1 MKINY
6 NVSAVVANAA
16 LTVNEKK
23 FNVSTERLST
33 GYKVNHAKENPSGI
47 AIAKRMNA
55 QLKGLSQSKDNAS
68 TAVSV
73 VSTAEGALTEIQ
85 SMIQR
90 MNELSVQ
97 AATGTKTDSDRE
109 SLQAEIK
116 ELKEE
121 IERMKNDTEFN
132 GKKLLNG
139 DCDLKGYADAKGIKV
154 SYYSD
159 ETPVANYKFSL
170 VNPIPL
176 DQDGNV
182 DLKDGSV
189 TLLQDG
195 SENAFPK
202 EAKITYDG
210 DKVTVT
216 AANEFEITFKVDKN
230 VTTTS
235 QDGSISLDI
244 TGIGAMRVQIG
255 ANEGQVL
262 AIRIP
267 EVSLDTLGLSDI
279 DISTQEGAQRAIELS
294 KQANAYISSVRS
306 RIGAY
311 ENRLEHT
318 QSSLGVTEE
327 NVTSAF
333 SRIMDTDMAEEMT
346 EYANQQVL
354 NQAGISVLS
363 HICVS
368 KCATKMCG
376 QITCKASYRI
386 IVIYL
391 RQQMYD

>member
-159 ETPVANYKFSL
+159 ETPVANYKFNL

-202 EAKITYDG
+202 DAKITYNG

-216 AANEFEITFKVDKN
+216 AANEFEITFQVDKN

-267 EVSLDTLGLSDI
+267 EVSLDTLGLTDI

-354 NQAGISVLS
+354 NQAGISVLTQANQRPAE
-363 HICVS
+363 VL
-368 KCATKMCG
+368 
-376 QITCKASYRI
+376 Q
-386 IVIYL
+386 L
-391 RQQMYD
+391 LQ

>member
-109 SLQAEIK
+109 SIQEEIK

-159 ETPVANYKFSL
+159 ETPVANYKFNL

-202 EAKITYDG
+202 DAKITYDG

-216 AANEFEITFKVDKN
+216 AANEFEITFQVDKN

-354 NQAGISVLS
+354 NQAGISVLTQANQRPAE
-363 HICVS
+363 VL
-368 KCATKMCG
+368 
-376 QITCKASYRI
+376 Q
-386 IVIYL
+386 L
-391 RQQMYD
+391 LQ

>member
-109 SLQAEIK
+109 SIQEEIK

-182 DLKDGSV
+182 DLKDGNV

-202 EAKITYDG
+202 DAKITYDG

-354 NQAGISVLS
+354 NQAGISVLTQANQRPAE
-363 HICVS
+363 VL
-368 KCATKMCG
+368 
-376 QITCKASYRI
+376 Q
-386 IVIYL
+386 L
-391 RQQMYD
+391 LQ

>member
-109 SLQAEIK
+109 SIQEEIK

-159 ETPVANYKFSL
+159 ETPVASYKFSL

-202 EAKITYDG
+202 DAKITYDG

-216 AANEFEITFKVDKN
+216 AANEFEITFQVDKN

-354 NQAGISVLS
+354 NQAGISVLTQANQRPAE
-363 HICVS
+363 VL
-368 KCATKMCG
+368 
-376 QITCKASYRI
+376 Q
-386 IVIYL
+386 L
-391 RQQMYD
+391 LQ

>member
-154 SYYSD
+154 SNYSD

-202 EAKITYDG
+202 DAKITYDG

-354 NQAGISVLS
+354 NQAGISVLTQANQRPAE
-363 HICVS
+363 VL
-368 KCATKMCG
+368 
-376 QITCKASYRI
+376 Q
-386 IVIYL
+386 L
-391 RQQMYD
+391 LQ

>member
-16 LTVNEKK
+16 LAVNEKK
-23 FNVSTERLST
+23 YNVSTERLST

-109 SLQAEIK
+109 SIQAEIK

-154 SYYSD
+154 NYYSD

-170 VNPIPL
+170 VDPIPL
-176 DQDGNV
+176 DQNGKV

-202 EAKITYDG
+202 DAKITYNG

-216 AANEFEITFKVDKN
+216 AANEFEITFQVDKD
-230 VTTTS
+230 VTKTS

-279 DISTQEGAQRAIELS
+279 DISTQEGAQRAMNIT
-294 KQANAYISSVRS
+294 KQANAYISTVRS

-354 NQAGISVLS
+354 NQAGISVLTQANQRPS
-363 HICVS
+363 EIL
-368 KCATKMCG
+368 
-376 QITCKASYRI
+376 Q
-386 IVIYL
+386 L
-391 RQQMYD
+391 LQ

>member
-109 SLQAEIK
+109 SIQEEIK

-202 EAKITYDG
+202 DAKITYDG

-279 DISTQEGAQRAIELS
+279 DISTQEGAQRAMDLT
-294 KQANAYISSVRS
+294 KQANAYISTVRS

-354 NQAGISVLS
+354 NQAGISVLTQANQRPAE
-363 HICVS
+363 VL
-368 KCATKMCG
+368 
-376 QITCKASYRI
+376 Q
-386 IVIYL
+386 L
-391 RQQMYD
+391 LQ

>member
-109 SLQAEIK
+109 SIQAEIK

-182 DLKDGSV
+182 DLKDGNV

-202 EAKITYDG
+202 DAKISYNG

-354 NQAGISVLS
+354 NQAGISVLTQANQRPAE
-363 HICVS
+363 VL
-368 KCATKMCG
+368 
-376 QITCKASYRI
+376 Q
-386 IVIYL
+386 L
-391 RQQMYD
+391 LQ

>member
-230 VTTTS
+230 VTTTI

-244 TGIGAMRVQIG
+244 TGIGSMRVQIG

-354 NQAGISVLS
+354 NQAGISVLTQANQRPAE
-363 HICVS
+363 VL
-368 KCATKMCG
+368 
-376 QITCKASYRI
+376 Q
-386 IVIYL
+386 L
-391 RQQMYD
+391 LQ

>member
-109 SLQAEIK
+109 SIQAEIK

-189 TLLQDG
+189 TLLQHG

-202 EAKITYDG
+202 DAKITYDG

-354 NQAGISVLS
+354 NQAGISVLTQANQRPAE
-363 HICVS
+363 VL
-368 KCATKMCG
+368 
-376 QITCKASYRI
+376 Q
-386 IVIYL
+386 L
-391 RQQMYD
+391 LQ

>member
-109 SLQAEIK
+109 SIQAEIK

-202 EAKITYDG
+202 DAKITYDG

-279 DISTQEGAQRAIELS
+279 DISTQEGAQWAIELS

-354 NQAGISVLS
+354 NQAGISVLTQANQRPAE
-363 HICVS
+363 VL
-368 KCATKMCG
+368 
-376 QITCKASYRI
+376 Q
-386 IVIYL
+386 L
-391 RQQMYD
+391 LQ

>member
-109 SLQAEIK
+109 SIQEEIK

-202 EAKITYDG
+202 DAKITYNG

-216 AANEFEITFKVDKN
+216 AANEFEITFQVDKN

-354 NQAGISVLS
+354 NQAGISVLTQANQRPAE
-363 HICVS
+363 VL
-368 KCATKMCG
+368 
-376 QITCKASYRI
+376 Q
-386 IVIYL
+386 L
-391 RQQMYD
+391 LQ

>member
-109 SLQAEIK
+109 SIQEEIK

-202 EAKITYDG
+202 DAKITYDG

-354 NQAGISVLS
+354 NQAGISVLTQANQRPAEVLQLLPWP
-363 HICVS
+363 H
-368 KCATKMCG
+368 
-376 QITCKASYRI
+376 
-386 IVIYL
+386 L
-391 RQQMYD
+391 H

>member
-109 SLQAEIK
+109 SIQAEIK

-202 EAKITYDG
+202 DAKITYNG

-216 AANEFEITFKVDKN
+216 AANEFEITFQVDKN

-235 QDGSISLDI
+235 QDGSISLYI

-267 EVSLDTLGLSDI
+267 EVSLDTLGLTDI

-354 NQAGISVLS
+354 NQAGISVLTQANQRPAE
-363 HICVS
+363 VL
-368 KCATKMCG
+368 
-376 QITCKASYRI
+376 Q
-386 IVIYL
+386 L
-391 RQQMYD
+391 LQ

>member
-109 SLQAEIK
+109 SIQAEIK

-202 EAKITYDG
+202 DAKITYDG
-210 DKVTVT
+210 DKVTVI

-354 NQAGISVLS
+354 NQAGISVLTQANQRPAE
-363 HICVS
+363 VL
-368 KCATKMCG
+368 
-376 QITCKASYRI
+376 Q
-386 IVIYL
+386 L
-391 RQQMYD
+391 LQ

>member
-109 SLQAEIK
+109 SIQAEIK

-202 EAKITYDG
+202 DAKITYDG

-354 NQAGISVLS
+354 NQAGISVLTQANQRPAE
-363 HICVS
+363 VL
-368 KCATKMCG
+368 
-376 QITCKASYRI
+376 Q
-386 IVIYL
+386 L
-391 RQQMYD
+391 LQ

>member
-109 SLQAEIK
+109 SIQAEIK

-159 ETPVANYKFSL
+159 ETPVANYKLSL

-195 SENAFPK
+195 SENAFQK
-202 EAKITYDG
+202 DAKITYDG

-354 NQAGISVLS
+354 NQAGISVLTQANQRPAE
-363 HICVS
+363 VL
-368 KCATKMCG
+368 
-376 QITCKASYRI
+376 Q
-386 IVIYL
+386 L
-391 RQQMYD
+391 LQ

>member
-279 DISTQEGAQRAIELS
+279 DISTQEGAQRAMDLT
-294 KQANAYISSVRS
+294 KQANAYISTVRS

-354 NQAGISVLS
+354 NQAGISVLTQANQRPAE
-363 HICVS
+363 VL
-368 KCATKMCG
+368 
-376 QITCKASYRI
+376 Q
-386 IVIYL
+386 L
-391 RQQMYD
+391 LQ

>member
-6 NVSAVVANAA
+6 NASAVVANAA
-16 LTVNEKK
+16 LAVNEKK
-23 FNVSTERLST
+23 YNVSTERLST

-73 VSTAEGALTEIQ
+73 VSTAEGALTEMQ
-85 SMIQR
+85 SMVQR

-170 VNPIPL
+170 VDPIPL

-182 DLKDGSV
+182 DLQDGSV

-195 SENAFPK
+195 SENAFPAD
-202 EAKITYDG
+202 AKISYDG

-262 AIRIP
+262 EIRIP

-279 DISTQEGAQRAIELS
+279 DISTKEGAQRAMDAS
-294 KQANAYISSVRS
+294 KQANAFISSVRS

-354 NQAGISVLS
+354 NQAGISVLTQANQRPAE
-363 HICVS
+363 VL
-368 KCATKMCG
+368 
-376 QITCKASYRI
+376 Q
-386 IVIYL
+386 L
-391 RQQMYD
+391 LQ

>member
-73 VSTAEGALTEIQ
+73 VSTAEGALPEIQ

-109 SLQAEIK
+109 SIQAEIK

-202 EAKITYDG
+202 DAKITYDG

-354 NQAGISVLS
+354 NQAGISVLTQANQRPAE
-363 HICVS
+363 VL
-368 KCATKMCG
+368 
-376 QITCKASYRI
+376 Q
-386 IVIYL
+386 L
-391 RQQMYD
+391 LQ

>member
-6 NVSAVVANAA
+6 NASAVVANAA
-16 LTVNEKK
+16 LAVNEKK
-23 FNVSTERLST
+23 YNVSTERLST

-73 VSTAEGALTEIQ
+73 VSTAEGALTEMQ
-85 SMIQR
+85 SMVQR

-170 VNPIPL
+170 VDPIPL

-195 SENAFPK
+195 SENAFPAD
-202 EAKITYDG
+202 AKISYDG

-262 AIRIP
+262 EIRIP

-279 DISTQEGAQRAIELS
+279 DISTKEGAQRAMDAS

-354 NQAGISVLS
+354 NQAGISVLTQANQRPAE
-363 HICVS
+363 VL
-368 KCATKMCG
+368 
-376 QITCKASYRI
+376 Q
-386 IVIYL
+386 L
-391 RQQMYD
+391 LQ

>member
-109 SLQAEIK
+109 SIQEEIK

-189 TLLQDG
+189 SLLQDG

-202 EAKITYDG
+202 DAKITYDG

-279 DISTQEGAQRAIELS
+279 DISTQEGAKRAIELS

-354 NQAGISVLS
+354 NQAGISVLTQANQRPAE
-363 HICVS
+363 VL
-368 KCATKMCG
+368 
-376 QITCKASYRI
+376 Q
-386 IVIYL
+386 L
-391 RQQMYD
+391 LQ

>member
-202 EAKITYDG
+202 DAKITYDG

-354 NQAGISVLS
+354 NQAGISVLTQANQRPAE
-363 HICVS
+363 VL
-368 KCATKMCG
+368 
-376 QITCKASYRI
+376 Q
-386 IVIYL
+386 L
-391 RQQMYD
+391 LQ

>member
-216 AANEFEITFKVDKN
+216 AENEFEITFKVDKN

-354 NQAGISVLS
+354 NQAGISVLTQANQRPAE
-363 HICVS
+363 VL
-368 KCATKMCG
+368 
-376 QITCKASYRI
+376 Q
-386 IVIYL
+386 L
-391 RQQMYD
+391 LQ

>member
-109 SLQAEIK
+109 SIQAEIK

-202 EAKITYDG
+202 DAKITYDG

-306 RIGAY
+306 IIGAY

-354 NQAGISVLS
+354 NQAGISVLTQANQRPAE
-363 HICVS
+363 VL
-368 KCATKMCG
+368 
-376 QITCKASYRI
+376 Q
-386 IVIYL
+386 L
-391 RQQMYD
+391 LQ

>member
-73 VSTAEGALTEIQ
+73 VCTAEGALTEIQ

-109 SLQAEIK
+109 SIQAEIK

-202 EAKITYDG
+202 DAKITYDG

-354 NQAGISVLS
+354 NQAGISVLTQANQRPAE
-363 HICVS
+363 VL
-368 KCATKMCG
+368 
-376 QITCKASYRI
+376 Q
-386 IVIYL
+386 L
-391 RQQMYD
+391 LQ

>member
-16 LTVNEKK
+16 LTVTEKK

-109 SLQAEIK
+109 SIQAEIK

-202 EAKITYDG
+202 DAKITYDG

-235 QDGSISLDI
+235 QNGSISLDI

-354 NQAGISVLS
+354 NQAGISVLTQANQRPAE
-363 HICVS
+363 VL
-368 KCATKMCG
+368 
-376 QITCKASYRI
+376 Q
-386 IVIYL
+386 L
-391 RQQMYD
+391 LQ

>member
-109 SLQAEIK
+109 SIQAEIK

-202 EAKITYDG
+202 DAKITYDG

-230 VTTTS
+230 VTTRS

-354 NQAGISVLS
+354 NQAGISVLTQANQRPAE
-363 HICVS
+363 VL
-368 KCATKMCG
+368 
-376 QITCKASYRI
+376 Q
-386 IVIYL
+386 L
-391 RQQMYD
+391 LQ

>member
-109 SLQAEIK
+109 SIQAEIK

-202 EAKITYDG
+202 DAKITYDG

-294 KQANAYISSVRS
+294 KKANAYISSVRS

-354 NQAGISVLS
+354 NQAGISVLTQANQRPAE
-363 HICVS
+363 VL
-368 KCATKMCG
+368 
-376 QITCKASYRI
+376 Q
-386 IVIYL
+386 L
-391 RQQMYD
+391 LQ

>member
-109 SLQAEIK
+109 SIQEEIK

-262 AIRIP
+262 SIRIP

-354 NQAGISVLS
+354 NQAGISVLTQANQRPAE
-363 HICVS
+363 VL
-368 KCATKMCG
+368 
-376 QITCKASYRI
+376 Q
-386 IVIYL
+386 L
-391 RQQMYD
+391 LQ

>member
-109 SLQAEIK
+109 SIQAEIK

-202 EAKITYDG
+202 DAKITYDG

-311 ENRLEHT
+311 ENRLGHT

-354 NQAGISVLS
+354 NQAGISVLTQANQRPAE
-363 HICVS
+363 VL
-368 KCATKMCG
+368 
-376 QITCKASYRI
+376 Q
-386 IVIYL
+386 L
-391 RQQMYD
+391 LQ

>member
-68 TAVSV
+68 TAVSG

-109 SLQAEIK
+109 SIQAEIK

-202 EAKITYDG
+202 DAKITYDG

-354 NQAGISVLS
+354 NQAGISVLTQANQRPAE
-363 HICVS
+363 VL
-368 KCATKMCG
+368 
-376 QITCKASYRI
+376 Q
-386 IVIYL
+386 L
-391 RQQMYD
+391 LQ

>member
-16 LTVNEKK
+16 LTVNEQK

-109 SLQAEIK
+109 SIQAEIK

-154 SYYSD
+154 SYYSY

-202 EAKITYDG
+202 DAKITYDG

-244 TGIGAMRVQIG
+244 TGIGAMRAQIG

-354 NQAGISVLS
+354 NQAGISVLTQANQRPAE
-363 HICVS
+363 VL
-368 KCATKMCG
+368 
-376 QITCKASYRI
+376 Q
-386 IVIYL
+386 L
-391 RQQMYD
+391 LQ

>member
-202 EAKITYDG
+202 DAKITYDG

-216 AANEFEITFKVDKN
+216 AANEFEITFQVDKN

-267 EVSLDTLGLSDI
+267 EVSLDTLGLSNI

-354 NQAGISVLS
+354 NQAGISVLTQANQRPAE
-363 HICVS
+363 VL
-368 KCATKMCG
+368 
-376 QITCKASYRI
+376 Q
-386 IVIYL
+386 L
-391 RQQMYD
+391 LQ

>member
-109 SLQAEIK
+109 SIQAEIK

-202 EAKITYDG
+202 DAKITYDG
-210 DKVTVT
+210 NKVTVT

-333 SRIMDTDMAEEMT
+333 SRIMDTDMAEEMVK
-346 EYANQQVL
+346 YSNSNILQQAGQSMLAQANQA
-354 NQAGISVLS
+354 NHGVLS
-363 HICVS
+363 LL
-368 KCATKMCG
+368 
-376 QITCKASYRI
+376 Q
-386 IVIYL
+386 
-391 RQQMYD
+391 

>member
-109 SLQAEIK
+109 SIQAEIK

-202 EAKITYDG
+202 DAKITYDG

-294 KQANAYISSVRS
+294 KQANAYISSVCS

-354 NQAGISVLS
+354 NQAGISVLTQANQRPAE
-363 HICVS
+363 VL
-368 KCATKMCG
+368 
-376 QITCKASYRI
+376 Q
-386 IVIYL
+386 L
-391 RQQMYD
+391 LQ

>member
-202 EAKITYDG
+202 DAKITYNG

-216 AANEFEITFKVDKN
+216 AANEFEITFQVDKN

-267 EVSLDTLGLSDI
+267 EVSLDTLGLSNI

-354 NQAGISVLS
+354 NQAGISVLTQANQRPAE
-363 HICVS
+363 VL
-368 KCATKMCG
+368 
-376 QITCKASYRI
+376 Q
-386 IVIYL
+386 L
-391 RQQMYD
+391 LQ

>member
-109 SLQAEIK
+109 SIQAEIK

-170 VNPIPL
+170 VNSIPL

-202 EAKITYDG
+202 DAKITYDG

-354 NQAGISVLS
+354 NQAGISVLTQANQRPAE
-363 HICVS
+363 VL
-368 KCATKMCG
+368 
-376 QITCKASYRI
+376 Q
-386 IVIYL
+386 L
-391 RQQMYD
+391 LQ

>member
-109 SLQAEIK
+109 SIQAEIK

-202 EAKITYDG
+202 DAKITYDG

-216 AANEFEITFKVDKN
+216 AANEFKITFQVDKN

-354 NQAGISVLS
+354 NQAGISVLTQANQRPAE
-363 HICVS
+363 VL
-368 KCATKMCG
+368 
-376 QITCKASYRI
+376 Q
-386 IVIYL
+386 L
-391 RQQMYD
+391 LQ